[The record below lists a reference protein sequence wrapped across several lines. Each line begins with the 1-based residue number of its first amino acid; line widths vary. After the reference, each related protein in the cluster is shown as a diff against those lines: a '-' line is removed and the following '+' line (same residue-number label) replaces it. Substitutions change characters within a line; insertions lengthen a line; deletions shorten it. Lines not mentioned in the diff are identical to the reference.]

1 MNHTALYRKY
11 RPKSF
16 AHVVGQSDVTTI
28 LKNSIVSKSF
38 THAYL
43 FSGTKGTGKTSVAKI
58 FAKAINCESNLNGE
72 ACNKCSSCKMINE
85 SHDDID
91 ILEIDGASNNG
102 VEEIR
107 SIRNNVSLL
116 PMNLKYKVYIIDEV
130 HMLTT
135 AAFNALL
142 KTLEEPPKHIV
153 FILATT
159 EPYKVPETIVSR
171 CQWLQFEKIK
181 QADLIKV
188 FNEILK
194 VEAIAFEP
202 AALVALA
209 DLCDGSLRDGINSL
223 EKVFNY
229 SNEITL
235 KSVNKLYNIIALK
248 QKVTFLRAVFEQDAH
263 EVLFIIDEISSYLSD
278 FKKFLT
284 EILTL
289 IEDVLIYRLT
299 KNIAVSK
306 YLTAEQIL
314 SFDNVATDDFKALLN
329 LFEGIITLNLDNLN
343 LRTLLI
349 ARILKSFDS
358 IAKYDLAA
366 KIVEELPEQEI
377 VANLTAEKSVALTE
391 PIAQEVEVPTKEVKG
406 AEEIIPETVIEETM
420 LNNVLNVLVQAD
432 KEARKEA
439 NSNWIKIHQL
449 IESNKFRNFSKIYL
463 NTIISAASSDAV
475 IIICD
480 NIIQADLINKN
491 FAYQE
496 HRNFLNFVLTKEYMV
511 YALDRRQWKL
521 VGQKYQNL
529 VTNNQLP
536 KAQPIDIPEVVVS
549 ENPETKS
556 ATLAFLQN
564 IFSDVEEI

>member
-11 RPKSF
+11 RPKKF
-16 AHVVGQSDVTTI
+16 AQVVGQSDVTTI
-28 LKNSIVSKSF
+28 LKNSIISNSF

-58 FAKAINCESNLNGE
+58 FAKAINCESNLNAE
-72 ACNKCSSCKMINE
+72 ACNQCSSCKMINE

-142 KTLEEPPKHIV
+142 KTLEEPPQHIV

-159 EPYKVPETIVSR
+159 EPYKVPETIISR

-181 QADLIKV
+181 EPDLIRV

-202 AALVALA
+202 EALVELA

-235 KSVNKLYNIIALK
+235 KSVNKLYNTIALK
-248 QKVTFLRAVFEQDAH
+248 KKITFLKAVFQQDAH

-284 EILTL
+284 EMLTL

-306 YLTAEQIL
+306 YLTAEQIV
-314 SFDNVATDDFKALLN
+314 SFDDVATDDFKALLG

-343 LRTLLI
+343 LRTLLV

-358 IAKYDLAA
+358 IARYDLATKA
-366 KIVEELPEQEI
+366 ISQMPEQEI
-377 VANLTAEKSVALTE
+377 VVKVPEKNLVA
-391 PIAQEVEVPTKEVKG
+391 PVQEVKA
-406 AEEIIPETVIEETM
+406 AEEVISEAT
-420 LNNVLNVLVQAD
+420 LNEAMFHSVLNVLVQAD
-432 KEARKEA
+432 KETRKEA
-439 NSNWIKIHQL
+439 NSNWGKIRQL

-463 NTIISAASSDAV
+463 NTNISAASPNAV

-521 VGQKYQNL
+521 VGQKYQAL
-529 VTNNQLP
+529 ATNQQLP
-536 KAQPIDIPEVVVS
+536 EAQPIDIPEVIAS
-549 ENPETKS
+549 ETIESKS